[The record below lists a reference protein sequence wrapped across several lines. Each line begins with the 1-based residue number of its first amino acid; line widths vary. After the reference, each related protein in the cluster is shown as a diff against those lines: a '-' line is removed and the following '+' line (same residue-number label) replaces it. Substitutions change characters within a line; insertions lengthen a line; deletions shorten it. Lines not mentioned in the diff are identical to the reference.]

1 MGIIEITR
9 VRVFALAFE
18 GALSRAENPRCE
30 IVIKLQM
37 MLGDGFRFF
46 FLVVVWGGA
55 NLSMKYE
62 NLMQ

>member
-46 FLVVVWGGA
+46 SCCCLGGE